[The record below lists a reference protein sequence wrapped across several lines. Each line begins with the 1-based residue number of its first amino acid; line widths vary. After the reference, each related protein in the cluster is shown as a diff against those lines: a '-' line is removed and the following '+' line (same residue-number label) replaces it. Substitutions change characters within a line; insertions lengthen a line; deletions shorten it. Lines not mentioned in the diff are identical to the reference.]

1 MLLERVLNE
10 TFAWGDL
17 TIVDHRGRRFR
28 FIGLPGRKA
37 TIHLHDRLLPLKIV
51 LDPSL
56 AVGEAYVDGTL
67 TIEEGELSDFLAI
80 GAANMDRIDR
90 HWSRRLR
97 VAVDMAARG
106 LRQYNPLSRSRRNV
120 AHHYDLSDELFDL
133 FLDADRQYS
142 CAYFT
147 SPGDTL
153 ERAQLAKKR
162 HISAKLL
169 LEPGMRVLDIGS
181 GWGGLAIYLAQ
192 TSEVD
197 VTGITLSERQFEV
210 ATERAKSAGVA
221 DRVRFRLCDYRE
233 VNEQFDRV
241 VSVGMFEHV
250 GIRHYEE
257 YFESCRSLLADSGV
271 ALVHTIGRAFGPA
284 ATSAWIRR
292 YIFPGGYSP
301 ALSEV
306 VPVVERCGLHLT
318 DIEILRLHY
327 AETLKA
333 WRERF
338 LAHRREAAALYDE
351 RFCRIWD
358 FYLAA
363 SEAVFR
369 YGDHVVF
376 QLQFSRRRDA
386 VPTTRD
392 YILAWERKAGGF
404 EKVRAA

>member
-1 MLLERVLNE
+1 
-10 TFAWGDL
+10 
-17 TIVDHRGRRFR
+17 
-28 FIGLPGRKA
+28 
-37 TIHLHDRLLPLKIV
+37 
-51 LDPSL
+51 
-56 AVGEAYVDGTL
+56 
-67 TIEEGELSDFLAI
+67 
-80 GAANMDRIDR
+80 
-90 HWSRRLR
+90 
-97 VAVDMAARG
+97 
-106 LRQYNPLSRSRRNV
+106 LSRSRRNV

-147 SPGDTL
+147 SPGDTI